1 MQNTYQRTIKLKP
14 TDIKVDIYTG
24 FDVEKNDKD
33 PKFKTVDH
41 IKISKY
47 KTIFTRGYTPNW
59 TKKGFCG

>member
-33 PKFKTVDH
+33 PNLKTGYHVR
-41 IKISKY
+41 ISNY
-47 KTIFTRGYTPNW
+47 KSIFCKRIH
-59 TKKGFCG
+59 F